1 MKKTL
6 LSLILVCLFH
16 GISSAQVFID
26 AFFPESPYYE
36 GHCSY
41 SNYQL
46 DTLYWKEWHNY
57 YSPNGAFFHTLGE
70 VKYVFSYLPD
80 GHVHQIM
87 EYAYAQAYNQW
98 RQGYRYSCDD
108 DEDGRLTSY
117 RSEQQKPNG
126 QWQFY
131 TIKEYTYDDQ
141 VRVSV
146 IHQTSWMGEG
156 HEDGHYEY
164 QYEYDEDGHLVSEAY
179 FLNDLDIYF
188 SRYLYEYENDE
199 LTSKYY
205 QRWLSPTGWTDV
217 DWFLFSYENG
227 KVSDWIHQRWDTLAQ
242 NWHNYEKETYEYHP
256 EEERAYIISQ
266 SWDNEWI
273 NRYRATNFIS
283 HGRLV
288 IDSTQKWQNEKWVDF
303 TACDYTFDDAGN
315 FIEARWKDYI
325 DGEWIDSDYNIKT
338 IVSYND
344 GVSIL
349 CDYIQ
354 SFQARYSSTNSTPES
369 HITNQTTVF
378 PNPGTNQLT
387 IQADT
392 PFTDVIVYD
401 MTGRQIFSQSVS
413 ETAIHINTASWPSGV
428 YFWKVHNSSSVQC
441 GKWVK
446 N

>member
-1 MKKTL
+1 MRTRL
-6 LSLILVCLFH
+6 LIATMMVLAAMMPVQAQYTQTDRIARGVLN
-16 GISSAQVFID
+16 GINSVLDSQERKQRAEIHAREKAQ
-26 AFFPESPYYE
+26 
-36 GHCSY
+36 
-41 SNYQL
+41 YQGDFTAAMDEAREL
-46 DTLYWKEWHNY
+46 EEDGKYAEAL
-57 YSPNGAFFHTLGE
+57 
-70 VKYVFSYLPD
+70 VKYEEAAVLNWKY
-80 GHVHQIM
+80 
-87 EYAYAQAYNQW
+87 EYTDQRNITRKITSLYGPAGRTEEGPSVMNNDKVTLADYS
-98 RQGYRYSCDD
+98 GYRFLRENPIYKADKNA
-108 DEDGRLTSY
+108 GKIQIL
-117 RSEQQKPNG
+117 
-126 QWQFY
+126 
-131 TIKEYTYDDQ
+131 
-141 VRVSV
+141 RVCCSDTETRV
-146 IHQTSWMGEG
+146 EI
-156 HEDGHYEY
+156 
-164 QYEYDEDGHLVSEAY
+164 
-179 FLNDLDIYF
+179 
-188 SRYLYEYENDE
+188 EYENDE